1 MAKETTKETKKLDI
15 AKFNQ
20 DLVKHQQDLISLEKE
35 LKCKLLLETLKLQ
48 PLTDSSEYGIW
59 VKLKI
64 LNPSLYSYLYS
75 YAVKDSWLLS
85 ILTFKSEHK
94 CYMGTLVLDY
104 VERIGE
110 TSYCDLTSPKDG
122 TQVYLLYYPE
132 TGTWKLVSRK
142 QLVKEVLEEVLE
154 ALREEG

>member
-1 MAKETTKETKKLDI
+1 MTKETTKETKKLDI
-15 AKFNQ
+15 DKFNQ

-35 LKCKLLLETLKLQ
+35 LKCKLSLETLKLQ
-48 PLTDSSEYGIW
+48 PINNSNEYGIW
-59 VKLKI
+59 VKLKV
-64 LNPSLYSYLYS
+64 LNPSLYSYLYTH
-75 YAVKDSWLLS
+75 AVKDSWLLS

-110 TSYCDLTSPKDG
+110 TDLTSPKDG

-154 ALREEG
+154 ALREEGKI